1 VAFAQHPIQAHVY
14 GLFKDGKNEST
25 IFVQGL
31 AWIDSQNYQ
40 ILRLRTDLLKALPE
54 VALKRQTTEISFS
67 EVHFKSIT
75 AGFWLPR
82 EVAVTVDWHG
92 KVLRNDH
99 EYSDFKIFNV
109 DSTQK
114 IGKPKELAQTSKEV
128 SDPEKPR

>member
-1 VAFAQHPIQAHVY
+1 VITF
-14 GLFKDGKNEST
+14 T
-25 IFVQGL
+25 QGL